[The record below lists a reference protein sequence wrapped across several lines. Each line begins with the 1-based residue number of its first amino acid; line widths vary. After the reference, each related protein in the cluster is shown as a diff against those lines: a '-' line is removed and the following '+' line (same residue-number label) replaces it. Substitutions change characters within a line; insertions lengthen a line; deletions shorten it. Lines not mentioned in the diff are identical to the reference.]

1 MQRYNDLF
9 VVTKFFMGFFIE
21 GGIFWSKMQGPGMG
35 QSQVEAQGG
44 AERAAM
50 AALQEVVL
58 D

>member
-1 MQRYNDLF
+1 M
-9 VVTKFFMGFFIE
+9 TKFFKGFFIE
-21 GGIFWSKMQGPGMG
+21 RRVFLDQLDLLEGP
-35 QSQVEAQGG
+35 SQVEAQGG